1 MTPSSGSKTE
11 PPSGDEKPQRAD
23 AVRNRRVI
31 LDAAIQVL
39 ADRPGASMA
48 EIASACGMARAT
60 LYRHFADRD
69 DLVTAIQI
77 QATDA
82 GAAAL
87 AEADLDSGSATD
99 ALLRAV
105 EALVGVGDRYRVLA
119 SEAALSPEVLERRPA
134 VAGRLFAVVERG
146 QRDGEFRTDLPPHW
160 IVGALAAQLV
170 LALREMG
177 AGNLT
182 QFEAAMLVAS
192 MLVDGITAAGP
203 SE

>member
-1 MTPSSGSKTE
+1 MTAPSGSQAE
-11 PPSGDEKPQRAD
+11 PNGGERPRRAD
-23 AVRNRRVI
+23 ALRNRRAIV
-31 LDAAIQVL
+31 DAAIRVL

-48 EIASACGMARAT
+48 EIATACGMARAT
-60 LYRHFADRD
+60 LYRHFADRN

-87 AEADLDSGSATD
+87 ADADLDSGGATD

-105 EALVGVGDRYRVLA
+105 RALVGVGDRYRLLA

-134 VAGRLFAVVERG
+134 VAGRLFTVVERG
-146 QRDGEFRTDLPPHW
+146 QRDGEFRTDMPPHW
-160 IVGALAAQLV
+160 IVAALAAQLV
-170 LALREMG
+170 LALREMA

-182 QFEAAMLVAS
+182 QQQAAERVTS
-192 MLVDGITAAGP
+192 MLIDGVAAG
-203 SE
+203 EAGG